1 MEHKYTKNI
10 INTRKNMQKNFC
22 YIFYLVFSTNTTILK
37 RITLNMQNESAM
49 YLSLTKQMYKNIKYV
64 RKTYFS

>member
-10 INTRKNMQKNFC
+10 INTRKNMQKIFC
-22 YIFYLVFSTNTTILK
+22 YIFYLVFLTNTTILK
-37 RITLNMQNESAM
+37 RKTLNMQNEPAM
-49 YLSLTKQMYKNIKYV
+49 YLSLINQMYKNV